1 MLSLRL
7 RRALR
12 RAILVLALTAS
23 ASVIFPLS
31 DLSAAP
37 RSESRW
43 SGPERSARVLRQ
55 GFSLWTVL
63 TSIFE
68 KAGMRIDGNG

>member
-1 MLSLRL
+1 MLSPRL
-7 RRALR
+7 RRAI
-12 RAILVLALTAS
+12 AILALTA
-23 ASVIFPLS
+23 ASVIVPLS

-43 SGPERSARVLRQ
+43 SGPERSARVLDK
-55 GFSLWTVL
+55 GFSFWSLL

-68 KAGMRIDGNG
+68 RAGMRMDDNG